1 MTRKLCDSNSNIII
15 RTVPH
20 PHAHEINRI
29 TKHRYASNGI
39 LMRACEEPVGGRGE
53 MGHMHDFDLRVDV
66 LGLGAKSC
74 NWIIHFTRTDRKM
87 DPSREV
93 LTCHVFRG
101 T

>member
-1 MTRKLCDSNSNIII
+1 MSVIFGSQWNIFCL
-15 RTVPH
+15 T
-20 PHAHEINRI
+20 NFNKNNTDDTI

-87 DPSREV
+87 DPSREF